1 MEYATLLQDQPMLTK
16 IIAVDLTSRDAKYHG
31 VCRVKYQ
38 TEAESKLEEQKA
50 SLNVTFTHSHSLWHK
65 ERKAHVEAHVEAHAE
80 AHVEGHV
87 EASNA
92 LKI

>member
-38 TEAESKLEEQKA
+38 TEVESTLEEQKA
-50 SLNVTFTHSHSLWHK
+50 SLNVTFTHSHSL
-65 ERKAHVEAHVEAHAE
+65 
-80 AHVEGHV
+80 
-87 EASNA
+87 
-92 LKI
+92 

>member
-1 MEYATLLQDQPMLTK
+1 MY
-16 IIAVDLTSRDAKYHG
+16 LTSRDAKYHG

-38 TEAESKLEEQKA
+38 TEAESTLEEQKA

-65 ERKAHVEAHVEAHAE
+65 ERKAHVEAHAE

>member
-16 IIAVDLTSRDAKYHG
+16 IIAVDLTSRDAKYHS

-50 SLNVTFTHSHSLWHK
+50 SLNVTFTHSHSL
-65 ERKAHVEAHVEAHAE
+65 
-80 AHVEGHV
+80 
-87 EASNA
+87 
-92 LKI
+92 